1 MIYSLFKIQQ
11 SVNTDAEVNESITM
25 SSPTASREKQDFIG
39 VENELEIVLDKN
51 KLLEYTS
58 SIFEGDSIFEF
69 EKVLP
74 THFTLFLDIYANRTA
89 QNNIQKTT
97 I

>member
-1 MIYSLFKIQQ
+1 M
-11 SVNTDAEVNESITM
+11 EVNDNITM
-25 SSPTASREKQDFIG
+25 SSPTASHEKQDFIG
-39 VENELEIVLDKN
+39 VENEVEIVLDKN

-58 SIFEGDSIFEF
+58 SVFEGDSVFDF

-74 THFTLFLDIYANRTA
+74 THFTLFLDIHANRTD
-89 QNNIQKTT
+89 QTNLQKTT